1 MVLSRHAICRWSRC
15 RVGGNMYVIVRGGF
29 GFLLGEAVRGFA
41 SEVAVVV
48 VHERQR
54 CEEE

>member
-15 RVGGNMYVIVRGGF
+15 RVGGNMYVIVRGGL